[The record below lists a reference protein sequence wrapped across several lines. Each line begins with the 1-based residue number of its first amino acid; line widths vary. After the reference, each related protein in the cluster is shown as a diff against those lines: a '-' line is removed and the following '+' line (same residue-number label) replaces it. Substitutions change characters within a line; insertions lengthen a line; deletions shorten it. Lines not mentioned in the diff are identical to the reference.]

1 MSHRRHGSAKA
12 AVSGRGVSPECHRR
26 PQLKHA
32 YWRIQTPVCMSM
44 TLSARGRPSHFQH
57 RVLFP
62 LRSAPRLPL
71 SGIVV
76 LLGQALKVLIQE
88 DERVSGQR
96 FTHGLLRS
104 VVLNEDHSSAWY
116 GLRIWNFIPFA
127 KKHFSS
133 VRQTAHDRLPATP
146 PVRINSTLGSSQR
159 STDSDWHRKP

>member
-1 MSHRRHGSAKA
+1 MSHLRRGSAEV
-12 AVSGRGVSPECHRR
+12 AVTGRGLSPECHRR

-32 YWRIQTPVCMSM
+32 YWRIETPVCMSM

-76 LLGQALKVLIQE
+76 LLGQALKLLIQE
-88 DERVSGQR
+88 DEGVWGQR

-104 VVLNEDHSSAWY
+104 
-116 GLRIWNFIPFA
+116 
-127 KKHFSS
+127 
-133 VRQTAHDRLPATP
+133 
-146 PVRINSTLGSSQR
+146 LGSPQ
-159 STDSDWHRKP
+159 